1 MENSTFSTKI
11 CLKNGFRFGISKNLF
26 QNKNQYPKDLGL
38 KFEKT
43 HVEIRISILEIL
55 YVCVY
60 ECMSVCMCVYVCVC
74 VCVCMCSNFQ
84 SKQGILT
91 FSDQIWPKM
100 DLVLK
105 IQKTNVA
112 IKINILE
119 IPFVPIFK
127 QKRQLWLFRPKFAL
141 KWILGSEFQKSKYG
155 FRMSTAD
162 IPCVSFF
169 GRL

>member
-74 VCVCMCSNFQ
+74 VCVCVC
-84 SKQGILT
+84 
-91 FSDQIWPKM
+91 
-100 DLVLK
+100 
-105 IQKTNVA
+105 
-112 IKINILE
+112 
-119 IPFVPIFK
+119 VPIFSQNK
-127 QKRQLWLFRPKFAL
+127 EFWLFPTKFGQ
-141 KWILGSEFQKSKYG
+141 KWI
-155 FRMSTAD
+155 
-162 IPCVSFF
+162 
-169 GRL
+169 